1 MGCLASRVDAKYQFI
16 ADPKA
21 KVKAV
26 PWIATRTSS
35 AAAGAGESSRPPPSN
50 ASTGSR
56 SGRSSS
62 SRRPNPGGMSS
73 LRSKSTRRVVPSGG
87 GGGGGGGS
95 RKPPHLR
102 SLRSKTTRNLGVAS
116 VGAQSSSSRR
126 RLSDGRGP
134 GVKAVVGAQD
144 GGWAGGRGT
153 LSDATSPKEFEML
166 GLLGASLVVLC
177 AMLRT
182 RV

>member
-1 MGCLASRVDAKYQFI
+1 MASRVDAKYQFI

-35 AAAGAGESSRPPPSN
+35 ATAGAGESSRPPPSN

-73 LRSKSTRRVVPSGG
+73 LRSKSTRRIVPSG

-182 RV
+182 RA